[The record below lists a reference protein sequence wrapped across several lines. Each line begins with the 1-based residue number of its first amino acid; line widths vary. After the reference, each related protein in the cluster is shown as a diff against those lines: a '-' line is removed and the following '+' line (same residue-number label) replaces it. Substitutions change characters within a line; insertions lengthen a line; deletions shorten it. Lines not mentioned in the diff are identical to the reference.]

1 MHLAYLEAASTIAAK
16 SGAFK
21 RSSADKSAVDIFLG
35 EQLGGIFGVHGTAV
49 LNGHAVGDFLAV
61 KRGDGGADNSANLVC
76 LLGGGGETCSDCPNG
91 LICDNDI
98 F

>member
-1 MHLAYLEAASTIAAK
+1 MP
-16 SGAFK
+16 
-21 RSSADKSAVDIFLG
+21 SAIS
-35 EQLGGIFGVHGTAV
+35 
-49 LNGHAVGDFLAV
+49 LAV

-98 F
+98 FDLLGRKTAKSDFDLHCHKLGGNALLALFLIFADAEDSP